1 MLLINWGH
9 RDSIKQDLGVIT
21 SKGILGIVDEVSHK
35 YATVISILNS
45 NSKISAQLK
54 KTNHFG
60 TLTWNA
66 NSPEFIQLT
75 DIPKIAPV
83 NKGDTIVTSGRS
95 SIFPKNIH
103 IGIVNDFKLDVAEN
117 FYEITVKLFNDMTS
131 VEHVYFI
138 ENLDALEID
147 NLLNNTNE

>member
-1 MLLINWGH
+1 MGLIG
-9 RDSIKQDLGVIT
+9 T
-21 SKGILGIVDEVSHK
+21 KGILGIVDEVSHK

-66 NSPEFIQLT
+66 DSPEFIHLI

-95 SIFPKNIH
+95 AIFPKNIP
-103 IGIVNDFKLDVAEN
+103 IGIVNDFKLDIAEN

-131 VEHVYFI
+131 VEHVYII
-138 ENLDALEID
+138 ENLDALEIG
-147 NLLNNTNE
+147 NLLNNLDE